1 MTLTT
6 VLLILISI
14 AAAAGLSFYQ
24 YFYKVGNKT
33 KINLFLAFLRFL
45 AIFGILLLLI
55 NPKITRTFYEV
66 QKTPLALVIDNSAS
80 MADLKADKTAR
91 EIFDN
96 LSANTDLQQ
105 KFDIQQY
112 RFDSE
117 FTSADTINFKGK
129 QTNISQ
135 VAKNLSDINRNRIFP
150 TVLITDGNQTAG
162 SDFVYSF
169 SPNNKVYP
177 VIAGDTTTF
186 LDLRVMQINVNKY
199 AFHKNK
205 FPAEIFLQYNGT
217 KAVAAE
223 FTIANGNSILHRET
237 VSFSPSKKSVVLNVL
252 LPANSVGLQLY
263 RATISSKESE
273 KNIYNNKKNFAV
285 EVIDQKS
292 EIAIVSAINHP
303 DISALKRAIESNSQ
317 RNVSIVKPNAIGSL
331 SNFNVLILY
340 QPTAEFKSVFEA
352 NKSAQIS
359 TFIIT
364 GTNTDF
370 NFLNAY
376 QKELTFK
383 MSGQREDYIASFDQ
397 NFNLFALDNIG
408 FENFPPL
415 ENMFGNVAVAGN
427 VSILLHS
434 KIRNIESGNP
444 LLTFSE
450 TAGKRSAHLL
460 GENIWKWRL
469 QSHIDTKSFEKFDI
483 FIDKTIQYLAS
494 TDSKKSLIVTHENFY
509 NSGDP
514 IAITA
519 QFFNKNY
526 EFDEKARLTIS
537 VTNNQSKAV
546 KRYDMLRTN
555 SAFQANL
562 DGLAAGKYNF
572 TVKELNSNTS
582 YSGYFEILDF
592 DIEKQF
598 VNPDLARLQQ
608 LASETSGIA
617 FMPNQYEE
625 LVQKLL
631 KDSDYVAVEKAVVKT
646 LPLIDSMFLLI
657 IIATLF
663 AAEWLIRKYNGML

>member
-66 QKTPLALVIDNSAS
+66 QKTPLAIVIDNSGS
-80 MADLKADKTAR
+80 MTDLKADKTAR
-91 EIFDN
+91 EIFDK
-96 LSANTDLQQ
+96 LPSNTDLQQ

-117 FTSADTINFKGK
+117 FTSADTITFKGK

-162 SDFVYSF
+162 TDFVYSF

-177 VIAGDTTTF
+177 VISGDTTTF

-217 KAVAAE
+217 KTVAAD

-263 RATISSKESE
+263 RATISSSETE
-273 KNIYNNKKNFAV
+273 KNVYNNKKNFAV
-285 EVIDQKS
+285 EIIDQKS
-292 EIAIVSAINHP
+292 EIAIVSAINQP
-303 DISALKRAIESNSQ
+303 DISALKRAIETNSQ

-331 SNFNVLILY
+331 SNFDVLILY
-340 QPTAEFKSVFEA
+340 QPTAEFKNVFDA
-352 NKSAQIS
+352 NKSAQVS

-364 GTNTDF
+364 GTNTDY
-370 NFLNAY
+370 NFLNTY

-383 MSGQREDYIASFDQ
+383 MSNQREDYIADFNQD
-397 NFNLFALDNIG
+397 FNLFALDNIG

-415 ENMFGNVAVAGN
+415 ENMFGNVAVAGD

-434 KIRNIESGNP
+434 KIRNIESGNS
-444 LLTFSE
+444 LITFSE
-450 TAGKRSAHLL
+450 TAGKRSAFLL

-469 QSHIDTKSFEKFDI
+469 QSHVDTKSFERFDV

-519 QFFNKNY
+519 QYFNKNY
-526 EFDEKARLTIS
+526 EFDERARLSIA
-537 VTNNQSKAV
+537 VTNNLSKAV

-631 KDSDYVAVEKAVVKT
+631 KDSEYVAVEKAVVKT

-657 IIATLF
+657 LIATLF
-663 AAEWLIRKYNGML
+663 AAEWLIRKFNGML